1 MLYFVI
7 WYLVISILGW
17 ITFPIAYRLFPGL
30 VDRGYSFSRVLGLLL
45 WGYIFWLL
53 ASFGVLSNQFSSIL
67 FSLFL
72 LTGVSVLTL
81 SKWTSGSSEDGTSKS
96 ALTELSAWFKK
107 HRINII
113 LVEVIFIVAFAGYTL
128 VRAANPEILG
138 TEKPMEVAFINAILK
153 SPTFPPNDPWLS
165 GYSISYYYFGYILVA
180 MLAKFT
186 STPGAIAF
194 NLGLGLIFGL
204 AALGAYGLV
213 FNLLR
218 STRSSKYFP
227 AWPGP
232 SDKKHARRDA
242 VTALLGPVFILL
254 VSNIEGLLEILHAR
268 GIFPSSFW
276 VWLDIQDI
284 NQPPAA
290 PFDWLPRLF
299 GSGSWWWWR
308 ASRVLQDFD
317 LANNSKEIIDEFP
330 VFSFV
335 LGDLHP
341 HVLVIPFAFLAMALA
356 LNHLL
361 SPVHTL
367 WFRIRIKYQ
376 VQAWLTIFI
385 ALLGVTLIWFGLGSL
400 RMTVALL
407 GVGCLLFS
415 GFVFVNIPSTI
426 RRKGIALFSGPQEDS
441 WELEVPLYIRPIEL
455 LVVSIAVGGLAFLN
469 VWDFPFYLLLFAGI
483 YTLKRIWSQDV
494 ASGLTIFRDFI
505 VISICVGILGVLL
518 YLLQYLG
525 FSSQAGGVIPNL
537 IYPTRGAHLWVM
549 FLTILIPIACYLI
562 YIWSHYGS
570 RQQLKTGISITGIT
584 FAILLLFAALFGLL
598 IMVIPGL
605 RELFLG
611 SLGADSPA
619 SVFTI
624 SLTRRAL
631 NAGGWVTLLIFL
643 ALIVGMLWPK
653 KRAEDGV
660 YILPVSLS
668 RSHIYSFGLLLVGGI
683 LIASPEFF
691 FLRDQ
696 FGWRM
701 NTIFKFYYQGWLMWG
716 VIAAFGTGILLKYL
730 DGRWGVVF
738 RVVLGLVL
746 IAGLTYTVLGFW
758 DRTRGFSPDV
768 DLTLDGSDYIGQH
781 SPDELAAI
789 RWLASAPL
797 GVVAEAVGG
806 SYTNY
811 ARVSAFSGQPTV
823 LGWPGHESQWR
834 GGGTEMGSR
843 QSDIERL
850 YCARDWLEAETII
863 SLYDIRYVYVG
874 DLERSTYTRD
884 TCGTG
889 LMEDKF
895 ILNLAEAYRQ
905 GDVVIYE
912 VLQ

>member
-1 MLYFVI
+1 MLLFVI

-30 VDRGYSFSRVLGLLL
+30 ADRGYSFSRIFGLLL
-45 WGYIFWLL
+45 WGYFFWLL

-72 LTGVSVLTL
+72 LTAISVLTL
-81 SKWTSGSSEDGTSKS
+81 SKWTDGSSEARAIKS
-96 ALTELSAWFKK
+96 ALTELFAWLKN
-107 HRINII
+107 HRFNII
-113 LVEVIFIVAFAGYTL
+113 LVEIIFFVAFAGYTL

-218 STRSSKYFP
+218 STHSSHNLP
-227 AWPGP
+227 AWPGA
-232 SDKKHARRDA
+232 SDQKNGRWDA
-242 VTALLGPVFILL
+242 ITALLGPVFILL
-254 VSNIEGLLEILHAR
+254 LSNIEGLLEILHAR
-268 GIFPSSFW
+268 GIFPVSFW

-284 NQPPAA
+284 NQPPTA
-290 PFDWLPRLF
+290 PFNWLPRLF
-299 GSGSWWWWR
+299 GSGNWWWWR

-367 WFRIRIKYQ
+367 WFRMRIKYQ
-376 VQAWLTIFI
+376 VQAWLSIFI
-385 ALLGVTLIWFGLGSL
+385 ALLGVIFLWFGLGSL
-400 RMTVALL
+400 RMTVILL
-407 GVGCLLFS
+407 GLGCLLFS
-415 GFVFVNIPSTI
+415 GFVFINIPSTI
-426 RRKGIALFSGPQEDS
+426 RRKRITLFFGAQRDS
-441 WELEVPLYIRPIEL
+441 WDLEIPLYIRPIDL
-455 LVVSIAVGGLAFLN
+455 LVVSIAIGSLAFLN

-494 ASGLTIFRDFI
+494 TSGLTIFRDFI
-505 VISICVGILGVLL
+505 VISICVGILGVVL
-518 YLLQYLG
+518 YFLQYLG

-549 FLTILIPIACYLI
+549 FLTLLIPLACYLV
-562 YIWSHYGS
+562 YIWSSYGS

-584 FAILLLFAALFGLL
+584 FVILLLFAALFGLL
-598 IMVIPGL
+598 IMVVPGL

-611 SLGADSPA
+611 SLGADSPV

-624 SLTRRAL
+624 GLTKRAL

-643 ALIVGMLWPK
+643 ALIIGMLWPK

-660 YILPVSLS
+660 YILPATLS

-683 LIASPEFF
+683 LIVSPEFF

-730 DGRWGVVF
+730 DGGWGVVF

-746 IAGLTYTVLGFW
+746 FAGLTYTVLGFW

-768 DLTLDGSDYIGQH
+768 GLTLDGSDYIGQH

-789 RWLASAPL
+789 RWIASAPL
-797 GVVAEAVGG
+797 GIVAEAVGG

-843 QSDIERL
+843 QSDIELL
-850 YCARDWLEAETII
+850 YCARDWLEAESII
-863 SLYDIRYVYVG
+863 AQYDIRYVYVG

-889 LMEDKF
+889 LMEEKF
-895 ILNLAEAYRQ
+895 GLNLAEAYRQ

>member
-1 MLYFVI
+1 
-7 WYLVISILGW
+7 
-17 ITFPIAYRLFPGL
+17 
-30 VDRGYSFSRVLGLLL
+30 
-45 WGYIFWLL
+45 
-53 ASFGVLSNQFSSIL
+53 
-67 FSLFL
+67 
-72 LTGVSVLTL
+72 
-81 SKWTSGSSEDGTSKS
+81 
-96 ALTELSAWFKK
+96 
-107 HRINII
+107 
-113 LVEVIFIVAFAGYTL
+113 
-128 VRAANPEILG
+128 
-138 TEKPMEVAFINAILK
+138 
-153 SPTFPPNDPWLS
+153 
-165 GYSISYYYFGYILVA
+165 
-180 MLAKFT
+180 
-186 STPGAIAF
+186 
-194 NLGLGLIFGL
+194 
-204 AALGAYGLV
+204 
-213 FNLLR
+213 
-218 STRSSKYFP
+218 
-227 AWPGP
+227 
-232 SDKKHARRDA
+232 
-242 VTALLGPVFILL
+242 VFILL
-254 VSNIEGLLEILHAR
+254 VSNIEGLLEVLHAR

-284 NQPPAA
+284 NQPPTE
-290 PFDWLPRLF
+290 PFEWLPRLF

-367 WFRIRIKYQ
+367 RFRMRIKYQ

-385 ALLGVTLIWFGLGSL
+385 ALLGVILVWFGLGSL

-415 GFVFVNIPSTI
+415 GFVFINIPSTI

-441 WELEVPLYIRPIEL
+441 WDLEVPLYIRPIEL

-518 YLLQYLG
+518 YFLQYLG
-525 FSSQAGGVIPNL
+525 FSSQAGGIIPNL

-660 YILPVSLS
+660 YILPASLS

-746 IAGLTYTVLGFW
+746 FAGLTYTVLGFW

-889 LMEDKF
+889 LTEEKF
-895 ILNLAEAYRQ
+895 GLNLAEAYRQ

>member
-1 MLYFVI
+1 MLLFVI
-7 WYLVISILGW
+7 WYMVITILGW

-30 VDRGYSFSRVLGLLL
+30 ADRGYSFSRVLGLLL

-67 FSLFL
+67 FSLVL
-72 LTGVSVLTL
+72 LTAISALTI
-81 SKWTSGSSEDGTSKS
+81 SKWFSGSSEAGTSKS

-107 HRINII
+107 HRFNII

-218 STRSSKYFP
+218 STRSSKNLP

-232 SDKKHARRDA
+232 SDKKHGRWDA

-254 VSNIEGLLEILHAR
+254 VSNIEGLLEVLHAR
-268 GIFPSSFW
+268 GIFPLSFW

-284 NQPPAA
+284 NQPPTA

-367 WFRIRIKYQ
+367 RFRMRIKYQ

-385 ALLGVTLIWFGLGSL
+385 ALLGVILVWFGLGSL

-415 GFVFVNIPSTI
+415 GFVFINIPSTI

-441 WELEVPLYIRPIEL
+441 WDLEVPLYIRPIEL

-469 VWDFPFYLLLFAGI
+469 VWDFPFYLLLFSGI

-505 VISICVGILGVLL
+505 VISICVGVLGVLL
-518 YLLQYLG
+518 YFLQYLG
-525 FSSQAGGVIPNL
+525 FSSQAGGIIPNL

-549 FLTILIPIACYLI
+549 FLTLLIPIACYLI

-660 YILPVSLS
+660 YILPASLS

-746 IAGLTYTVLGFW
+746 FAGLTYTVLGFW

-895 ILNLAEAYRQ
+895 NLNLAEAYRQ

>member
-1 MLYFVI
+1 MLLFVI

-72 LTGVSVLTL
+72 LTGISVLMLT
-81 SKWTSGSSEDGTSKS
+81 KGTGSSSEAGASKS
-96 ALTELSAWFKK
+96 ALAELSDWFKK
-107 HRINII
+107 YRFNII
-113 LVEVIFIVAFAGYTL
+113 LIEIIFFVAFAGYTL

-218 STRSSKYFP
+218 STRMSNNSP
-227 AWPGP
+227 AWPGT
-232 SDKKHARRDA
+232 SNHKHSRWDA
-242 VTALLGPVFILL
+242 LTALLGPVFILL
-254 VSNIEGLLEILHAR
+254 LSNIEGLLEILHAR
-268 GIFPSSFW
+268 GIFPASFW

-290 PFDWLPRLF
+290 PYYWLPRLF
-299 GSGSWWWWR
+299 GTGNWWWWR

-361 SPVHTL
+361 SPVHSF
-367 WFRIRIKYQ
+367 WIRMRIKYQ
-376 VQAWLTIFI
+376 VQAWLSIFI
-385 ALLGVTLIWFGLGSL
+385 ALLGIICLWFGLGNL
-400 RMTVALL
+400 RLPVVLL
-407 GVGCLLFS
+407 GIACLLFS
-415 GFVFVNIPSTI
+415 GFAFINIPQTI
-426 RRKGIALFSGPQEDS
+426 RREGIALFLGEQNES
-441 WELEVPLYIRPIEL
+441 WNLKIPLFIRPLEL
-455 LVVSIAVGGLAFLN
+455 LGVAVVVGGLAFLN
-469 VWDFPFYLLLFAGI
+469 VWDFPFYIMLFAGI

-494 ASGLTIFRDFI
+494 ASAWTIFRDFL
-505 VISICVGILGVLL
+505 VISVSVGVLGILL
-518 YLLQYLG
+518 YFLQYLG
-525 FSSQAGGVIPNL
+525 FSSQAGGIIPNL

-549 FLTILIPIACYLI
+549 FLVILIPLASYLI
-562 YIWSHYGS
+562 YLWSNYGS
-570 RQQLKTGISITGIT
+570 KQQLKTGIGIIGIT
-584 FAILLLFAALFGLL
+584 FVILLLFTTLFGLL

-611 SLGADSPA
+611 SLGADSPE
-619 SVFTI
+619 SVFT
-624 SLTRRAL
+624 SGLTKRAQF
-631 NAGGWVTLLIFL
+631 AGGWVTLLIIL
-643 ALIVGMLWPK
+643 ALVIGMIWPK
-653 KRAEDGV
+653 KRTEDGIFV
-660 YILPVSLS
+660 LPANLS
-668 RSHIYSFGLLLVGGI
+668 RSHIYSFGLLLVGGM

-716 VIAAFGTGILLKYL
+716 IIAAFGTGVLLTYL
-730 DGRWGVVF
+730 EGIWAGIF

-746 IAGLTYTVLGFW
+746 LAGLTYTVLGFW
-758 DRTRGFSPDV
+758 DRTRGFSTDI
-768 DLTLDGSDYIGQH
+768 DLTLDGSDYLGQY
-781 SPDELAAI
+781 SPDELTAI

-834 GGGTEMGSR
+834 GGSTEMGSR

-850 YCARDWLEAETII
+850 YCARDWLEAEAVITQ
-863 SLYDIRYVYVG
+863 YDIRYVYVG

-884 TCGTG
+884 ICGTG
-889 LMEDKF
+889 LMEEKF
-895 ILNLAEAYRQ
+895 SLNLAEAYRQ

-912 VLQ
+912 VVQ

>member
-1 MLYFVI
+1 MLLFVV

-17 ITFPIAYRLFPGL
+17 VTFPIAYRLFPGL

-45 WGYIFWLL
+45 WGYIFWVL
-53 ASFGVLSNQFSSIL
+53 ASFGVLGNQFSSIL
-67 FSLFL
+67 FSLIILSAISILTQFK
-72 LTGVSVLTL
+72 LTGGL
-81 SKWTSGSSEDGTSKS
+81 SSSGASKS
-96 ALTELSAWFKK
+96 ALIEIIGWVKE

-113 LVEVIFIVAFAGYTL
+113 LIEIIFFVAFAGYTL
-128 VRAANPEILG
+128 IRASNPEILG

-165 GYSISYYYFGYILVA
+165 GYSISYYYFGYILIA
-180 MLAKFT
+180 MVAKFT

-194 NLGLGLIFGL
+194 NLGLGLVFGL

-218 STRSSKYFP
+218 STHSSNNSP
-227 AWPGP
+227 AWPGA
-232 SDKKHARRDA
+232 SDHRHGRWDA
-242 VTALLGPVFILL
+242 LTALLGPVFILL
-254 VSNIEGLLEILHAR
+254 LSNIEGLLEILHAR
-268 GIFPSSFW
+268 GIFPASFW

-290 PFDWLPRLF
+290 PYNWLPRLF
-299 GSGSWWWWR
+299 GSGNWWWWR

-361 SPVHTL
+361 SPVQTL
-367 WFRIRIKYQ
+367 WLRMRIKFK
-376 VQAWLTIFI
+376 VQAWMSIFI
-385 ALLGVTLIWFGLGSL
+385 ALLGIIYLWFGLGSL
-400 RMTVALL
+400 RIPVALL
-407 GVGCLLFS
+407 GLACLLFS
-415 GFVFVNIPSTI
+415 GFVFINIPQTI
-426 RRKGIALFSGPQEDS
+426 RREWTTLFSGAQNDS
-441 WELEVPLYIRPIEL
+441 WNLKIPLYIHPPEL
-455 LVVSIAVGGLAFLN
+455 LVVSISIGGLAFLN
-469 VWDFPFYLLLFAGI
+469 VWDFPFYILLFAGI

-494 ASGLTIFRDFI
+494 SSAWKIFCDFL
-505 VISICVGILGVLL
+505 VISVCIGILGVLL
-518 YLLQYLG
+518 YFLQYLG
-525 FSSQAGGVIPNL
+525 FSSQAGGIIPNL

-549 FLTILIPIACYLI
+549 FLTILIPLACYLF
-562 YIWSHYGS
+562 YIWLNYGS
-570 RQQLKTGISITGIT
+570 KQQLKTGVGITGIT
-584 FAILLLFAALFGLL
+584 FVILLLFSTLFGFL

-611 SLGADSPA
+611 SLGADSLD
-619 SVFTI
+619 SVLNI
-624 SLTRRAL
+624 GLTKRAL

-643 ALIVGMLWPK
+643 ALVIGMIWPK
-653 KRAEDGV
+653 KRTEDGV
-660 YILPVSLS
+660 YLLPAKLD

-683 LIASPEFF
+683 LVATPEFF

-716 VIAAFGTGILLKYL
+716 IIAAFGTGVLLTYL
-730 DGRWGVVF
+730 NGVWAGIF
-738 RVVLGLVL
+738 RVGLGLVL
-746 IAGLTYTVLGFW
+746 FAGLAYTVLGFW
-758 DRTRGFSPDV
+758 DRTRGFSTDV
-768 DLTLDGSDYIGQH
+768 DLTLDGSDYIGQY
-781 SPDELAAI
+781 SPDELTAI

-806 SYTNY
+806 SYSNY

-850 YCARDWLEAETII
+850 YCARDWLEAGPII
-863 SLYDIRYVYVG
+863 TQYDIRYVYVG

-889 LMEDKF
+889 LMEEKF
-895 ILNLAEAYRQ
+895 GLNLAEAYRQ